1 MNHPTLYLR
10 PVGFDAQA
18 CAALEQQLESCV
30 TTGFQWEITLHPET
44 DVSLVLGDKCT
55 LDYEGTPHAELVVTL
70 PNGGFEITAGYFG
83 ASLETCYMM
92 IAVPFETGL
101 TYTYNFTLTIDGQE
115 YTISGKPNEKMS
127 SINNLNMYG
136 IAGIE

>member
-1 MNHPTLYLR
+1 MVVSCDHPIAYEDGATVDL
-10 PVGFDAQA
+10 
-18 CAALEQQLESCV
+18 S
-30 TTGFQWEITLHPET
+30 TGKI
-44 DVSLVLGDKCT
+44 S
-55 LDYEGTPHAELVVTL
+55 GTPINSITYNL

-92 IAVPFETGL
+92 IAVP
-101 TYTYNFTLTIDGQE
+101 FTLTIDGQE

>member
-1 MNHPTLYLR
+1 MVVSCDHPIAYEDGATVDL
-10 PVGFDAQA
+10 
-18 CAALEQQLESCV
+18 S
-30 TTGFQWEITLHPET
+30 TGKI
-44 DVSLVLGDKCT
+44 S
-55 LDYEGTPHAELVVTL
+55 GTPINSITYNL

-83 ASLETCYMM
+83 ASLENCYMM

>member
-1 MNHPTLYLR
+1 MTIRLPYEDGATVDL
-10 PVGFDAQA
+10 
-18 CAALEQQLESCV
+18 S
-30 TTGFQWEITLHPET
+30 TGKI
-44 DVSLVLGDKCT
+44 S
-55 LDYEGTPHAELVVTL
+55 GTPINSITYNL

>member
-1 MNHPTLYLR
+1 MILFYRYIFL
-10 PVGFDAQA
+10 
-18 CAALEQQLESCV
+18 LENS
-30 TTGFQWEITLHPET
+30 
-44 DVSLVLGDKCT
+44 
-55 LDYEGTPHAELVVTL
+55 
-70 PNGGFEITAGYFG
+70 
-83 ASLETCYMM
+83 M